1 MSSAC
6 TVKIS
11 NISLSA
17 SERDIQEF
25 FSFSG
30 DIKYVQMQ
38 SESEMSQIAYVTFK
52 DSQGADTAILL
63 SGATIVDMR
72 VTVTAAE
79 NYLLPSEALKTT
91 NVDGQGSLVNSTVSN
106 TEDVMSTML
115 AKGLFLGKDALN
127 KVKAIDERFRLTS
140 NATATLTSLDRKI
153 GLRDK
158 ISIGAYVMNEKA
170 REVDDRFQVSEIT
183 KSTFATAEKKATTA
197 GSVFMSN
204 PYVFTG
210 ATWVSNAFSKAA
222 KVAEDV
228 TLMTKEK
235 IDRAEEERMEK
246 LLMEKTG
253 MVYQFA
259 EDHFDDSSL
268 PDEAAIVPINSLDEV
283 KKLGIM

>member
-1 MSSAC
+1 M
-6 TVKIS
+6 
-11 NISLSA
+11 
-17 SERDIQEF
+17 
-25 FSFSG
+25 
-30 DIKYVQMQ
+30 
-38 SESEMSQIAYVTFK
+38 
-52 DSQGADTAILL
+52 
-63 SGATIVDMR
+63 
-72 VTVTAAE
+72 
-79 NYLLPSEALKTT
+79 
-91 NVDGQGSLVNSTVSN
+91 DGQGSLVNSTVSN